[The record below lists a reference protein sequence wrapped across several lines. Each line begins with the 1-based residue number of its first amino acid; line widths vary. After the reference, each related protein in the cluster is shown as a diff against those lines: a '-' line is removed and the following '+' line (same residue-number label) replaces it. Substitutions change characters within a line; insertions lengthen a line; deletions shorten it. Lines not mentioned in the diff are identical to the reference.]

1 MKETCLILLYLSLLA
16 CAADQQ
22 RAPVE
27 SREGEFKIE
36 AAGPSTHAVTDG
48 DTLYG
53 IAWRYGMDYRTLAS
67 ANNIAVPYTIYP
79 GQVLSLDSENP
90 EREPAPVP
98 VPISTPATATLPTGT
113 SEPAPTVSST
123 RAPASTP
130 APTLILKPFLK
141 PRPTAVVTKPSS
153 TPVTNKHP
161 VSAEPGLG
169 PVAAWSW
176 PTRGKVVREFSG
188 TVHKGIDIDGKAGD
202 SVKAVAPGMIV
213 YSGSGI
219 VGYGNLLIVK
229 HNELYLSAYGHNRR
243 LLVKEGESVKAGQQ
257 IAEKGSSA
265 TNTVK
270 LHFEI
275 RREGKPID
283 PDKLL
288 PKR

>member
-1 MKETCLILLYLSLLA
+1 MKKTCLILLCLSLLA
-16 CAADQQ
+16 CAADRP

-27 SREGEFKIE
+27 SREGESNIE
-36 AAGPSTHAVTDG
+36 AARPSTHAVTDG

-79 GQVLSLDSENP
+79 GQLLSLDSEP
-90 EREPAPVP
+90 AIAMPSERENVG
-98 VPISTPATATLPTGT
+98 LK
-113 SEPAPTVSST
+113 PAPTHT
-123 RAPASTP
+123 GTTASTTAP
-130 APTLILKPFLK
+130 TSTAPTSTPTPTLILKPFLK
-141 PRPTAVVTKPSS
+141 PAPAPVVTKSPSA
-153 TPVTNKHP
+153 PVTSGRP
-161 VSAEPGLG
+161 ASTQVSLG
-169 PVAAWSW
+169 PVAAWRW
-176 PTRGKVVREFSG
+176 PTSGKVVREFSG
-188 TVHKGIDIDGKAGD
+188 TVHKGIDIDGKTGD
-202 SVKAVAPGMIV
+202 PVKAVAPGIIV

-275 RREGKPID
+275 RREGKPIN
-283 PDKLL
+283 PNKLL
-288 PKR
+288 PQR

>member
-1 MKETCLILLYLSLLA
+1 MKKLCLLLLYLSVLG
-16 CAADQQ
+16 CAANQP

-27 SREGEFKIE
+27 SRQGEARVE
-36 AAGPSTHAVTDG
+36 AGRPTTHSVTEG

-67 ANNIAVPYTIYP
+67 TNNIAVPYTIYP
-79 GQVLSLDSENP
+79 GQLLSLDSESAVAVPAERENP
-90 EREPAPVP
+90 ELAPAPIVTTATAAAGTG
-98 VPISTPATATLPTGT
+98 TPAATTTA
-113 SEPAPTVSST
+113 
-123 RAPASTP
+123 ASKS
-130 APTLILKPFLK
+130 TLILKPFLK
-141 PRPTAVVTKPSS
+141 PRPAPAATKPSS

-161 VSAEPGLG
+161 VSTQVSLG
-169 PVAAWSW
+169 PVAAWRW
-176 PTRGKVVREFSG
+176 PTRGKVVRGFSG

-202 SVKAVAPGMIV
+202 PVKAVAPGMIV

-219 VGYGNLLIVK
+219 VGYGKLLIVK
-229 HNELYLSAYGHNRR
+229 HNEYYLSAYGHNRR

-265 TNTVK
+265 TNAVK

-275 RREGKPID
+275 RREGKPVD
-283 PDKLL
+283 PNKLL